1 MQSLQSVLTQI
12 DGWVWSPVLVALL
25 FGTGLYLTIG
35 LKFMTIYRLPA
46 ALGMMFKKSK
56 PEDEGEGEI
65 SPLAAL
71 FTALSATIG
80 TGNIAG
86 VATAITLG
94 GPGAVFWMWM
104 TALVGSATKYSEAVL
119 AVTYREVDDRG
130 EHVGGPM
137 YYIKNG
143 LSKKWLWLAW
153 LFAICTAV
161 AAFGTGNLVQAN
173 SVAALVESNLGVPA
187 IICGGVMAVLVFLSL
202 IHI

>member
-1 MQSLQSVLTQI
+1 MQALQSVLTQI

-56 PEDEGEGEI
+56 PEDEGDGEI

-86 VATAITLG
+86 VATASVTTTVPVTRPIPRLDWREPSG
-94 GPGAVFWMWM
+94 VF
-104 TALVGSATKYSEAVL
+104 
-119 AVTYREVDDRG
+119 
-130 EHVGGPM
+130 
-137 YYIKNG
+137 
-143 LSKKWLWLAW
+143 
-153 LFAICTAV
+153 
-161 AAFGTGNLVQAN
+161 
-173 SVAALVESNLGVPA
+173 
-187 IICGGVMAVLVFLSL
+187 
-202 IHI
+202 